1 MLTSVVITVKYGTM
15 SQASTTWADTKVTE
29 ITRRN
34 TTSNEQDDVGGNSC
48 LHINIHFWLLSSNL
62 ITSHNLQQHFISNS
76 RSVNISVKRPKTK
89 TAYWSKIRKKAPKV
103 PDITC
108 PAIDSVLNR
117 LEKQVDRALTIKQFK
132 TIERKLEKLRI
143 ANEKLRESG
152 IYWHDA
158 CKETVRDLLGKKKM
172 R

>member
-1 MLTSVVITVKYGTM
+1 M
-15 SQASTTWADTKVTE
+15 
-29 ITRRN
+29 
-34 TTSNEQDDVGGNSC
+34 
-48 LHINIHFWLLSSNL
+48 
-62 ITSHNLQQHFISNS
+62 
-76 RSVNISVKRPKTK
+76 KRPKTK

-108 PAIDSVLNR
+108 PAIDSVLNK
-117 LEKQVDRALTIKQFK
+117 LEKHVDRNLTIKQFK
-132 TIERKLEKLRI
+132 IIERKLEKLRT

-158 CKETVRDLLGKKKM
+158 CKDTVRDLLGKKKM